1 MSGTVSSPTGAD
13 WTAAPLP
20 LRLARGLSVACG
32 WIAASMV
39 AAAIFVTCHMVFVR
53 YVLRDST
60 IWQTECVIY
69 LMIGATLIGL
79 PYVQQRRG
87 HVNVDLLP
95 LMLPTKA
102 RFALAMLIQGLTIAI
117 VGFMAYLSYD
127 FWHEAWA
134 WGERSDTLW
143 GPPLWIPYAAM
154 PLGFGLY
161 LLQLLADFLMV
172 ILGHERPFGLAD
184 ESAESARTRAASDGR
199 EAA

>member
-1 MSGTVSSPTGAD
+1 MSGSVSSGREAD
-13 WTAAPLP
+13 WSAAPLP
-20 LRLARGLSVACG
+20 LRLTRGLSIICG

-69 LMIGATLIGL
+69 LMVGATLIGL

-95 LMLPTKA
+95 LMLSPKG

-117 VGFMAYLSYD
+117 VGFMAWLSYD
-127 FWHEAWA
+127 FWHEAWE

-161 LLQLLADFLMV
+161 LLQLIADLLMV
-172 ILGHERPFGLAD
+172 ILGYEKPFGLAD
-184 ESAESARTRAASDGR
+184 NSELETRSGAANSR
-199 EAA
+199 EVA

>member
-1 MSGTVSSPTGAD
+1 MSGNVSSGNETD
-13 WTAAPLP
+13 WASAPLP
-20 LRLARGLSVACG
+20 LRLARGLSVVCG

-39 AAAIFVTCHMVFVR
+39 ATAIFVTCQMVFVR

-95 LMLPTKA
+95 LMLPPKA
-102 RFALAMLIQGLTIAI
+102 RFALAMVIQGLTIAV
-117 VGFMAYLSYD
+117 VGFMTYLSYD

-154 PLGFGLY
+154 PLGFGLFT
-161 LLQLLADFLMV
+161 LQLIADFMLV
-172 ILGHERPFGLAD
+172 VLGIERPFGLAED
-184 ESAESARTRAASDGR
+184 GASDPDKPVARER
-199 EAA
+199 EAV